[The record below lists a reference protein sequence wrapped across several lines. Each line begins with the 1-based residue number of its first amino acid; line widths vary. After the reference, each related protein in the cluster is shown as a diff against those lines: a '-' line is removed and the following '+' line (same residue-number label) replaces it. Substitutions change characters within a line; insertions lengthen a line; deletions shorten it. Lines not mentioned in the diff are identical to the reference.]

1 MKILIVDQDGVGLSY
16 ALRAYDAGHQ
26 VRWFI
31 RPKPSNS
38 KQIGSGF
45 KGIEKVE
52 NWVPHVSWA
61 DLIFST
67 SNDEYIE
74 RLAFF
79 KAKGFPVFAPSP
91 ASAKLEISRA
101 DGMKALEAAGIE
113 CAPYKTFKTM
123 QEAEKHVIKSDER
136 FVFKTLGDNEDKA
149 LTYVSKSPADLVAWM
164 RRTPPPK
171 GEVMLQTFI
180 DGIEMGVSRFMG
192 KAGWVGQWNESF
204 EHKKLMASN
213 YGPNC
218 YSIDSEVL
226 TESGWKFWPDVTTE
240 DKICTLKKGKI
251 EFELPSQLVAAPFR
265 GEMCSWKSPNV
276 DFLVTPGHSMYVTD
290 GHGRNDFFFE
300 SADLVSTQTRK
311 VLRAGEGEWIG
322 RDDSG
327 VLPKFYSGSLKDWA
341 ALVGM
346 FIADGYA
353 YGRRLVFGNCPEHKH
368 KIFAEIAKCAGYELL
383 KNESSSYIESK
394 DLVEYFSKYGRSWEK
409 YCPQYIKS
417 ASSETIKSFLY
428 GYGTG
433 DGSFTRAHNNLTYWT
448 VSKTLAD
455 DLQEMCLKIG
465 FAANVKFNRGRDGN
479 RDSYSVK
486 VSQQKL
492 MAKLTPDIFELVQY
506 DDMVYC
512 CTVTSHIIYVR
523 RNGCACW
530 CGQTGEMGTV
540 AYFTETSKLGSDT
553 LGKLEKTLLKLGHSG
568 DTALG
573 FIIDEKGK
581 PWPTEWTCRLGWPIA
596 NMMLGAT
603 EGDPV
608 SWMKDALNGKDTTTF
623 AEDIGVC
630 LVMAHA
636 DFPHGQST
644 KTETHGVPVYGI
656 TRGNKH
662 HIHPQAVQMMR
673 LPTDGPN
680 GVHEKEMWAT
690 AGDYVAVITGFGKS
704 VSQAAKRAYGTVKTL
719 QVSNPL
725 VRDDI
730 GETLKKQL
738 PILHSQGY
746 ALHCQ
751 YA

>member
-1 MKILIVDQDGVGLSY
+1 MLLGANKMKILIVDQDGVGLSY

-38 KQIGSGF
+38 KQIGAGF

-67 SNDEYIE
+67 SNDDYIE
-74 RLAFF
+74 RLSFF

-192 KAGWVGQWNESF
+192 KDGWVGQWNESF
-204 EHKKLMASN
+204 EHKKLMSSN
-213 YGPNC
+213 YGPN
-218 YSIDSEVL
+218 
-226 TESGWKFWPDVTTE
+226 
-240 DKICTLKKGKI
+240 
-251 EFELPSQLVAAPFR
+251 
-265 GEMCSWKSPNV
+265 
-276 DFLVTPGHSMYVTD
+276 
-290 GHGRNDFFFE
+290 
-300 SADLVSTQTRK
+300 
-311 VLRAGEGEWIG
+311 
-322 RDDSG
+322 
-327 VLPKFYSGSLKDWA
+327 
-341 ALVGM
+341 
-346 FIADGYA
+346 
-353 YGRRLVFGNCPEHKH
+353 
-368 KIFAEIAKCAGYELL
+368 
-383 KNESSSYIESK
+383 
-394 DLVEYFSKYGRSWEK
+394 
-409 YCPQYIKS
+409 
-417 ASSETIKSFLY
+417 
-428 GYGTG
+428 
-433 DGSFTRAHNNLTYWT
+433 
-448 VSKTLAD
+448 
-455 DLQEMCLKIG
+455 
-465 FAANVKFNRGRDGN
+465 
-479 RDSYSVK
+479 
-486 VSQQKL
+486 
-492 MAKLTPDIFELVQY
+492 
-506 DDMVYC
+506 
-512 CTVTSHIIYVR
+512 
-523 RNGCACW
+523 
-530 CGQTGEMGTV
+530 TGEMGTV

-553 LGKLEKTLLKLGHSG
+553 LGKLEKKLLEIGHSG

-644 KTETHGVPVYGI
+644 KTETHGVPIYGV
-656 TRGNKH
+656 TKGNRH

-730 GETLKKQL
+730 GETLKSQL
-738 PILHSQGY
+738 PKLHAQGY